1 LTVFQQIVESA
12 SIKISGMALAFQLKN
27 GHLCPLNY
35 NLTMF
40 KKLIFIGT
48 ILMIVSC
55 NNSND
60 FFLTGNISGLK
71 KGTIYLERVE
81 DTALVI
87 LDSMEVNGD
96 PEFAF
101 EAQIKEPQVLYIKL
115 KKKDG
120 SDYDDRILFFAEPG
134 EMTLTSS
141 LKNFE
146 RQAAITGSENQLILD
161 EYQKMIIKFNGQNLD
176 LIKKSFEAQ
185 QQENEDSL
193 VFYDKKMQDLVRRK
207 YLYTVNFAMNHKD
220 LEVAPYLAVSEI
232 FDANVKYLDTIYK
245 SLEPKI
251 RKSKYG
257 KTLKGFIKERKKT
270 DKQPEKVEV
279 AKEEVIRKEDSKK

>member
-1 LTVFQQIVESA
+1 
-12 SIKISGMALAFQLKN
+12 
-27 GHLCPLNY
+27 
-35 NLTMF
+35 MF
-40 KKLIFIGT
+40 NKLIFIVAV
-48 ILMIVSC
+48 LMIVSC

-60 FFLTGNISGLK
+60 FFITGNISGLK
-71 KGTIYLERVE
+71 KGTLYLERVE
-81 DTALVI
+81 DTTLVI

-101 EAQIKEPQVLYIKL
+101 EARIKEPQVLYINL
-115 KKKDG
+115 KKKDA

-146 RQAAITGSENQLILD
+146 RQAAITGSANQLKLD
-161 EYQKMIIKFNGQNLD
+161 EYQNMIIKFNGQNLD

-193 VFYDKKMQDLVRRK
+193 VFYDKKMQSLVRRK
-207 YLYTVNFAMNHKD
+207 YLYTVNFAMTNKD
-220 LEVAPYLAVSEI
+220 LEVAPYLAISEI
-232 FDANVKYLDTIYK
+232 FDANVKYLDTIYN
-245 SLEPKI
+245 SLEPNI

-257 KTLKGFIKERKKT
+257 KTLKDFIKERKKT
-270 DKQPEKVEV
+270 DKKPEKVKV
-279 AKEEVIRKEDSKK
+279 ANEEVVVKEDSKE

>member
-1 LTVFQQIVESA
+1 ML
-12 SIKISGMALAFQLKN
+12 
-27 GHLCPLNY
+27 
-35 NLTMF
+35 
-40 KKLIFIGT
+40 KKLIFSGA

-71 KGTIYLERVE
+71 KGTLYLQRVD
-81 DTALVI
+81 DTTLVT
-87 LDSMEVNGD
+87 LDSLEVNGD

-101 EAQIKEPQVLYIKL
+101 EAQIKEPQVLYINL

-146 RQAAITGSENQLILD
+146 RQAAITGSENQLKLD
-161 EYQKMIIKFNGQNLD
+161 EYQKMIMKFNGQNLD

-185 QQENEDSL
+185 QQQNEDSL
-193 VFYDKKMQDLVRRK
+193 VFYDKKMQNLVRRK

-220 LEVAPYLAVSEI
+220 LEVAPYLAISEI

-245 SLEPKI
+245 ALEPNI

-257 KTLKGFIKERKKT
+257 KTLKGFIKERKNT
-270 DKQPEKVEV
+270 DKQSGEVQV
-279 AKEEVIRKEDSKK
+279 AKREEVPLEEDSIE